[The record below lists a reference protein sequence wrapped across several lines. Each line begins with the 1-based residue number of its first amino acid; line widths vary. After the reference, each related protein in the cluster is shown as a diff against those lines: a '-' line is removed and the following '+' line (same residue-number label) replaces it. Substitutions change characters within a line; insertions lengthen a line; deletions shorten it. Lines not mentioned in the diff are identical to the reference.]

1 MSVAGVIARRIKHMR
16 KGSPFSRTLF
26 ADVGSR
32 GAVDKALARLVRS
45 GQLVRVFRGV
55 YMRPKFSL
63 HLGMNLRPSPI
74 RVMEVIAKLNGET
87 IEIHGAE
94 AIRRFGLSTQ
104 MQVVPTFYTSGAS
117 RELRFG
123 KAVVRLVHVSPD
135 RLQHAGTRVGL
146 ALSALHYL
154 GRNGLSKLEI
164 STIIGSLSDDELSML
179 TSCRMPAWMRSSIEC
194 E

>member
-1 MSVAGVIARRIKHMR
+1 MR

-87 IEIHGAE
+87 IAIHGAE
-94 AIRRFGLSTQ
+94 AVRRFGLSTQ

-154 GRNGLSKLEI
+154 GRKGLSKLEI
-164 STIIGSLSDDELSML
+164 STIIGSLSDDELLIL
-179 TSCRMPAWMRSSIEC
+179 TSCRMPAWMRSSIEYV
-194 E
+194 

>member
-1 MSVAGVIARRIKHMR
+1 MR

-74 RVMEVIAKLNGET
+74 RVIEVIAKLNGET

-194 E
+194 G